1 MGKKQH
7 SKDRLFLSATEWR
20 EEGGGRAAGR
30 GGVAR
35 ARDAEKRRGALPFHC
50 CALGLAPF
58 QDPVCCPEGHCFD
71 VVNIVPYVREH
82 GVSPVT
88 GRPLKLGDLR
98 KLHFHRDSAGAFCC
112 PVLGKVFTPSSK
124 IVAVRSTGNVFSHEA
139 VSELNLKPRNWVDL
153 LSGEPFTRSD
163 LLTLQDPDAPAGTGR
178 VEAFHHV
185 LKGHEPGGG
194 AGARQGAG
202 GGARS
207 ADVQRVM
214 AELEKRG
221 GGDKTSAILKRA
233 GGAGG
238 ARPEPAFKPSAHT
251 WDTDDYTKGGA
262 SAGAGAGARAGGAAG
277 GDPEARRIQKMWA
290 ERAGTE
296 ESQQTTGRCS
306 GSFTSTALDVQTRNL
321 RQRQVRQLRPDKKGY
336 ARLRTSLGDLNVE
349 LHCDIVPRTCENF
362 LVLCEEGYYDGTPF
376 HRCVR
381 NFMVQGGDPTGTG
394 KGGESIYGRS
404 FPDEIDSRLLH
415 SGRGVLSMAN
425 SGKDSNGSQFFVLF
439 KSAKHLD
446 FKHSVFGRVVG
457 GLDVLARLEGLETD
471 AQDRP
476 LQEAKVL
483 GAEVFVDPFAE
494 MRRQGARAEVG
505 EPPAEAGARPSGGTW
520 FSTGEAQAP
529 GAVGALL
536 PKSGAAQAGAGKQKK
551 RGAGPAGLAGGGAK
565 KVKGPE
571 GQGRGGGY
579 GNFDAW

>member
-20 EEGGGRAAGR
+20 EQGGGRAK
-30 GGVAR
+30 GGGGGAR
-35 ARDAEKRRGALPFHC
+35 TRDAEKRRGALPFYC

-98 KLHFHRDSAGAFCC
+98 KLRFHRDSAGAFCC
-112 PVLGKVFTPSSK
+112 PILGKVFTPSSK
-124 IVAVRSTGNVFSHEA
+124 IVAVSSTGNVFSHEA

-153 LSGEPFTRSD
+153 LSGEPFTRAD
-163 LLTLQDPDAPAGTGR
+163 LLTLQDPEAPAGTGR

-185 LKGHEPGGG
+185 LKGHKGSGGAGSPQGPGGG
-194 AGARQGAG
+194 S
-202 GGARS
+202 RS

-221 GGDKTSAILKRA
+221 GGEKTSEILARAEA
-233 GGAGG
+233 GGV
-238 ARPEPAFKPSAHT
+238 RPEPAFKPSAHT
-251 WDTDDYTKGGA
+251 WDTDDYTKGGT
-262 SAGAGAGARAGGAAG
+262 GAGARAGGAAD
-277 GDPEARRIQKMWA
+277 GDAEARRIQKMWA

-296 ESQQTTGRCS
+296 ESLQTTGKCS
-306 GSFTSTALDVQTRNL
+306 GSFTSTALDVQTRNPRERL
-321 RQRQVRQLRPDKKGY
+321 ARRLRPDKKGY

-404 FPDEIDSRLLH
+404 FPDEIDSRLMH

-476 LQEAKVL
+476 LQEAKIL

-494 MRRQGARAEVG
+494 MRRQGERVQGGDLPPEVG
-505 EPPAEAGARPSGGTW
+505 GLPSGWTW
-520 FSTGEAQAP
+520 FSSRGAQAP
-529 GAVGALL
+529 GAVGALI
-536 PKSGAAQAGAGKQKK
+536 PEEVAAKTGAGKQKK
-551 RGAGPAGLAGGGAK
+551 RGASSAGHVGGGAK
-565 KVKGPE
+565 KLKVPE
-571 GQGRGGGY
+571 GPGRGGGY

>member
-1 MGKKQH
+1 
-7 SKDRLFLSATEWR
+7 
-20 EEGGGRAAGR
+20 
-30 GGVAR
+30 
-35 ARDAEKRRGALPFHC
+35 
-50 CALGLAPF
+50 
-58 QDPVCCPEGHCFD
+58 
-71 VVNIVPYVREH
+71 
-82 GVSPVT
+82 
-88 GRPLKLGDLR
+88 
-98 KLHFHRDSAGAFCC
+98 
-112 PVLGKVFTPSSK
+112 
-124 IVAVRSTGNVFSHEA
+124 
-139 VSELNLKPRNWVDL
+139 
-153 LSGEPFTRSD
+153 
-163 LLTLQDPDAPAGTGR
+163 
-178 VEAFHHV
+178 
-185 LKGHEPGGG
+185 
-194 AGARQGAG
+194 
-202 GGARS
+202 
-207 ADVQRVM
+207 
-214 AELEKRG
+214 
-221 GGDKTSAILKRA
+221 
-233 GGAGG
+233 
-238 ARPEPAFKPSAHT
+238 
-251 WDTDDYTKGGA
+251 
-262 SAGAGAGARAGGAAG
+262 
-277 GDPEARRIQKMWA
+277 MWA

-321 RQRQVRQLRPDKKGY
+321 RQRQVQRLRPDKKGY

-551 RGAGPAGLAGGGAK
+551 RGAGPVGLAGGGAK
-565 KVKGPE
+565 KLKGPE